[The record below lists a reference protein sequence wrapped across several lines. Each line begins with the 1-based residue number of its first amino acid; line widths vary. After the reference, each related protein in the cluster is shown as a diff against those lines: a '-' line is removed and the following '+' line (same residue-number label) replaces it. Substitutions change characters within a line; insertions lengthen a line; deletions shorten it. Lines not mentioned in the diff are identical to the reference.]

1 MQYFGKKEEA
11 EQVISGLLSINEL
24 INNGLFQLDE
34 EIEQE
39 MLKCGAIEMDVEEM
53 QMCLESTID
62 ILEHLS
68 KLINNPLNKG
78 SK

>member
-1 MQYFGKKEEA
+1 
-11 EQVISGLLSINEL
+11 
-24 INNGLFQLDE
+24 
-34 EIEQE
+34 